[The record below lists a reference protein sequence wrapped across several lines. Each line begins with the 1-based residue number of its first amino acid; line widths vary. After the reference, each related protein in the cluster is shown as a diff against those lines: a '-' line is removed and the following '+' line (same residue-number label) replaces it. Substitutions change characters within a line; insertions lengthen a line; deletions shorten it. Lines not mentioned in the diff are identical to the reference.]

1 MVYFFKLLV
10 AHDLVVG
17 CQKHTQENR
26 FNGLQKLNIYSIII
40 SKINK

>member
-1 MVYFFKLLV
+1 MVYFFKLLA
-10 AHDLVVG
+10 AHDLSRG
-17 CQKHTQENR
+17 LPHTQENR